1 MRRSGALGSGR
12 MSWVQQ
18 GQWAVGVGMG
28 FGILRGKKVG
38 KGEGLPGLLGF
49 VLRKKRRIILVPG
62 LQ

>member
-1 MRRSGALGSGR
+1 
-12 MSWVQQ
+12 
-18 GQWAVGVGMG
+18 MG

-49 VLRKKRRIILVPG
+49 VPREKRRIILVPG